1 MLVKELF
8 TLEKTEKLINYLS
21 DILVEYEDDSPEIK
35 DLILGYL

>member
-8 TLEKTEKLINYLS
+8 TLEKTEKLINYLI